1 LKEVID
7 TRFLREYFY
16 ASQAEIKEKTLRKFN
31 TLVTQNQGILPT
43 IVIAEITQITCA
55 LRGKD
60 MAQSR
65 FQALMQSGLEIQ
77 DLTAEIAQ
85 QAGLLKCANQ
95 NLPMGD
101 CIIASTALLN
111 HARVLSDD
119 LHFDSIKDVKRTWFE

>member
-1 LKEVID
+1 MKEVID

-16 ASQAEIKEKTLRKFN
+16 SSEAESREKAVREFN
-31 TLVTQNQGILPT
+31 AMVRQNDGILPT

-60 MAQSR
+60 VAQSR
-65 FQALMQSGLEIQ
+65 CQALIQSGLIIQ
-77 DLTAEIAQ
+77 DLSSDIAQ

-101 CIIASTALLN
+101 CIIAATALLN
-111 HARVLSDD
+111 HAKVLSDD
-119 LHFDSIKDVKRTWFE
+119 PHFDSLKGVKRVWL